1 MLLLALLFGY
11 LFLVAQYESWT
22 LPLSVLL
29 SLATAFA
36 GALAGIAVMKLS
48 LSVYAQLGILLLV
61 GLASKNA
68 ILIVE
73 FARELRERR
82 GMPILDAASQAAH
95 ERYRAVLMTALTCV
109 FGILPMLFA
118 SGASS
123 ASRKAVGSVMVFGMT
138 AATLLGLFLIPGLFV
153 LLERISEGLAAMR
166 GSRRRTDENEVNS
179 TI

>member
-1 MLLLALLFGY
+1 M
-11 LFLVAQYESWT
+11 S
-22 LPLSVLL
+22 
-29 SLATAFA
+29 
-36 GALAGIAVMKLS
+36 
-48 LSVYAQLGILLLV
+48 
-61 GLASKNA
+61 
-68 ILIVE
+68 
-73 FARELRERR
+73 
-82 GMPILDAASQAAH
+82 ILDAASQAAH

>member
-1 MLLLALLFGY
+1 
-11 LFLVAQYESWT
+11 
-22 LPLSVLL
+22 
-29 SLATAFA
+29 
-36 GALAGIAVMKLS
+36 MKLS

-82 GMPILDAASQAAH
+82 EMPILDAASQAAH

-138 AATLLGLFLIPGLFV
+138 AATLLV